1 MVFANKCVLA
11 VCGQQHISALSQ
23 LYAVRRFLPA
33 QAAVATT
40 MFPFDIHSYCVEIS
54 TLVWEKLFLPL
65 QLKTISITQLKPHVI
80 CLCRVKET
88 NQCMVVASKPIN
100 MRPAKMGGASG
111 YIIRR
116 LPLHLRFLLFSDE
129 DPSWLT
135 FCWRRVLPLKRLSS
149 SSGVIK
155 VQGFFIC
162 HIINYTGYNQKWNV
176 NQIRSAQ
183 WTVQK
188 NKNKNYIK
196 VTQHKSIY
204 GKIRVKCAIE

>member
-23 LYAVRRFLPA
+23 LYAVCRFLPA

-100 MRPAKMGGASG
+100 MRPAIARQNGRGVWLYNPPPATASQ
-111 YIIRR
+111 ISSLQRR
-116 LPLHLRFLLFSDE
+116 RPFMADSLLTPSSAVETPQQQQWCYQGSRFRYLSHNKLY
-129 DPSWLT
+129 
-135 FCWRRVLPLKRLSS
+135 RV
-149 SSGVIK
+149 
-155 VQGFFIC
+155 
-162 HIINYTGYNQKWNV
+162 
-176 NQIRSAQ
+176 
-183 WTVQK
+183 
-188 NKNKNYIK
+188 
-196 VTQHKSIY
+196 
-204 GKIRVKCAIE
+204 